1 IARGLSFLW
10 QRVTLDLSSRSS
22 GSDFFDVA
30 TLAEIGLCTA
40 ALCPPTHPLRQT
52 VERQLRGRQRED
64 GSFGAPVLTALA
76 AQALMALEGA
86 PCVQAQRAV
95 RELVAAI
102 EAGAC
107 EAGGEPAGAG
117 DLGGAWAEGFGL
129 SPVCHD
135 PSAGVREAALAIG
148 QFVALGGSL

>member
-1 IARGLSFLW
+1 MARGLEFLW
-10 QRVTLDLSSRSS
+10 RRVTMDLSSKTSDMSS
-22 GSDFFDVA
+22 RTSDYIDVA
-30 TLAEIGLCTA
+30 TLAEVGLCAA

-86 PCVQAQRAV
+86 ACVQTQRAV
-95 RELVAAI
+95 RALVQAI
-102 EAGAC
+102 EADK
-107 EAGGEPAGAG
+107 E
-117 DLGGAWAEGFGL
+117 DLGGAWSEGFGL

-135 PSAGVREAALAIG
+135 PTAGVREAALALD
-148 QFVALGGSL
+148 QFVALGGNLRD